1 MIRLKCFHGT
11 SYENAQSIPN
21 DQHFRKS
28 DNEQLRM
35 GVGAY
40 FFCQAGDDTEYAIEK
55 FQMLVPVTVKTNAG
69 ACHRKK
75 SINCNKPV
83 DKEWLTGLI

>member
-1 MIRLKCFHGT
+1 M
-11 SYENAQSIPN
+11 
-21 DQHFRKS
+21 
-28 DNEQLRM
+28 
-35 GVGAY
+35 
-40 FFCQAGDDTEYAIEK
+40 GDDTEYAIEK